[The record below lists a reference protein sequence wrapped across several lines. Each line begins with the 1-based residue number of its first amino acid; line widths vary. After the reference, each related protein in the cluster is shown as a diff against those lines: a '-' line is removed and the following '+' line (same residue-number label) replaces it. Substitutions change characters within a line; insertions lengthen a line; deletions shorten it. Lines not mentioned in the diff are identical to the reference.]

1 MADQISFVLVVFTV
15 AVALLHFIH
24 RWWNIHGGR
33 KRSNNEENQEARLPP
48 GSTGWPLIGE
58 SFSFYRSMTN
68 NHPRKF
74 IDDREK
80 RYNSDIFISHLFGRR
95 VVVSAD
101 PQFNKFVLQNEGRLF
116 KAQYYESFKTL
127 IGNYGLL
134 SVHGDLQRKLHGI
147 AVNLLRFERL
157 RVDFM
162 EEIQSLVHSTLDR
175 WAEMKDIALQNECH
189 QMILNLMAK
198 QLLDLSPS
206 KETTEICE
214 LFVDY
219 TNAMLS
225 IPIKIPGSNYA
236 KGIKARQLLI
246 RKISEMIKE
255 RRNHPQVL
263 HNDLLAKLLEE
274 GSLSD
279 EIICDFIL
287 FLLFAGH
294 ETSSRALTF
303 AIKFLTY
310 CPEAVEQMQKEHD
323 AILKIKGV
331 HKKLEWEDYKSM
343 KFTQCVINETLRLG
357 NFSLAI
363 SREATKDIT
372 VKDYLI
378 PKGSMILVVLAA
390 THLRESSYNEALIF
404 NPWRWEPDQD
414 VSNNVLFTPF
424 GGGGRLCPG
433 YHLAKLE
440 LALFLHIFVTRFRWE
455 ALGNDRTSYFPLPY
469 LTEGFPI
476 RLHCRQ

>member
-1 MADQISFVLVVFTV
+1 MADQISVVLVVFTA
-15 AVALLHFIH
+15 AVALLHLIH

-33 KRSNNEENQEARLPP
+33 KRSINGENQEGRLPP

-58 SFSFYRSMTN
+58 SISYYRSMTSN
-68 NHPRKF
+68 NPRKF
-74 IDDREK
+74 VDEREK
-80 RYNSDIFISHLFGRR
+80 RYDSNIFISHLFGRR
-95 VVVSAD
+95 AVVSAD

-116 KAQYYESFKTL
+116 QAHYQESLKTL
-127 IGNYGLL
+127 IGKYGLL

-175 WAEMKDIALQNECH
+175 WADMKDIALQNECH
-189 QMILNLMAK
+189 QMVLNLMAK

-206 KETTEICE
+206 KETREICE

-219 TNAMLS
+219 TNAVIA
-225 IPIKIPGSNYA
+225 IPIKIPGSTYA

-246 RKISEMIKE
+246 GKISQMVQE
-255 RRNHPQVL
+255 RRNNPHVV
-263 HNDLLAKLLEE
+263 HNDLLQKLMEE

-279 EIICDFIL
+279 EVICDFIL

-294 ETSSRALTF
+294 ETSSRAMTF

-310 CPEAVEQMQKEHD
+310 CPQALEQMKEEHD
-323 AILKIKGV
+323 AILKTKRNP
-331 HKKLEWEDYKSM
+331 KKLEWEDYKSM
-343 KFTQCVINETLRLG
+343 KFTECVINETFRLG
-357 NFSLAI
+357 NFAPGVF
-363 SREATKDIT
+363 REVKEDIK

-378 PKGSMILVVLAA
+378 PKGWVVFAFLTA
-390 THLRESSYNEALIF
+390 THLHGNSYNEALTF
-404 NPWRWEPDQD
+404 NPSRWEPNQD
-414 VSNNVLFTPF
+414 VSNNVSFTPF
-424 GGGGRLCPG
+424 GGGARLCPG
-433 YHLAKLE
+433 FHLARLE
-440 LALFLHIFVTRFRWE
+440 LSLFLHIFLTRFRWE